1 MYNDIWSAT
10 NFLILLYCY
19 MYVSI
24 ESLFV
29 FVSSVGVSYVKIFK
43 HWRIGVAGDIF
54 NKKNVN
60 VHDHIHVYHF
70 ICTSSHIV

>member
-1 MYNDIWSAT
+1 MVHCNLQRYYIIYFIFKLT
-10 NFLILLYCY
+10 NGLSKCIMTYEVPLILLYCY

-43 HWRIGVAGDIF
+43 H
-54 NKKNVN
+54 
-60 VHDHIHVYHF
+60 
-70 ICTSSHIV
+70 

>member
-29 FVSSVGVSYVKIFK
+29 FVSSVGVPYVKIFK
-43 HWRIGVAGDIF
+43 HWRIGVAGDIL
-54 NKKNVN
+54 
-60 VHDHIHVYHF
+60 
-70 ICTSSHIV
+70 